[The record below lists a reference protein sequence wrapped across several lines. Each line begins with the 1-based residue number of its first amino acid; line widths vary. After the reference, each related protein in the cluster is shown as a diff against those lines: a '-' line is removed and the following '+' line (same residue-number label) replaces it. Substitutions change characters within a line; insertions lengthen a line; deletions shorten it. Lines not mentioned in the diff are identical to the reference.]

1 MRNNFNASVAE
12 VASNDIHQRAE
23 IGFSLVGNDKALI
36 NSKIDKIF
44 NMVDDLGLAEI
55 IDTEMEL
62 ISLWVNLKQARIYFT
77 TSGGIQKKD
86 DTTEGFNSAHGFIK
100 RTLAH
105 ELDLRYM
112 PHLKFFYDESLEYGA
127 HIDELIESTKS
138 KNGSNHS
145 TY

>member
-1 MRNNFNASVAE
+1 MSPFSRADRVGGLIQKVLSNILNKNIRDPRLKMATITSVK
-12 VASNDIHQRAE
+12 VSRD
-23 IGFSLVGNDKALI
+23 
-36 NSKIDKIF
+36 
-44 NMVDDLGLAEI
+44 
-55 IDTEMEL
+55 
-62 ISLWVNLKQARIYFT
+62 LKQARIYFA

-86 DTTEGFNSAHGFIK
+86 DAIEGFNSAHGFIK

-105 ELDLRYM
+105 ELGLRYM
-112 PHLKFFYDESLEYGA
+112 PHLKFFYDESIEYGA

>member
-1 MRNNFNASVAE
+1 MSPFSRADRVGGLIQKVLSNILNKNIRDPRLKMATITSVK
-12 VASNDIHQRAE
+12 VSRD
-23 IGFSLVGNDKALI
+23 
-36 NSKIDKIF
+36 
-44 NMVDDLGLAEI
+44 
-55 IDTEMEL
+55 
-62 ISLWVNLKQARIYFT
+62 LKQARIYFT

-86 DTTEGFNSAHGFIK
+86 DTIEGFNSAHGFIK

-127 HIDELIESTKS
+127 RIDELIESTKS

>member
-1 MRNNFNASVAE
+1 MSPFSRADRVGGLIQKVLSNILNKNIRDPRLKMATITSVK
-12 VASNDIHQRAE
+12 VSRD
-23 IGFSLVGNDKALI
+23 
-36 NSKIDKIF
+36 
-44 NMVDDLGLAEI
+44 
-55 IDTEMEL
+55 
-62 ISLWVNLKQARIYFT
+62 LKQARIYFT

-86 DTTEGFNSAHGFIK
+86 DAIEGFNSAHGFIK

-112 PHLKFFYDESLEYGA
+112 PHIKFFYDDSIEYGA

>member
-1 MRNNFNASVAE
+1 MIPFSRADRVGGLIQKVLSNILNKNIRDPRLKLATITSVK
-12 VASNDIHQRAE
+12 VSRD
-23 IGFSLVGNDKALI
+23 
-36 NSKIDKIF
+36 
-44 NMVDDLGLAEI
+44 
-55 IDTEMEL
+55 
-62 ISLWVNLKQARIYFT
+62 LKQARIYFT
-77 TSGGIQKKD
+77 TSGGIQKKG
-86 DTTEGFNSAHGFIK
+86 DTIEGFNSAHGFIK